1 MQLDIAPCKRYY
13 LNAQF
18 ESGGGVDWKPV
29 VDYVEPIAGCKVAAA
44 TK

>member
-18 ESGGGVDWKPV
+18 ASGGGVDWTPV
-29 VDYVEPIAGCKVAAA
+29 VDYVETVPGCKVPA
-44 TK
+44 TQ